1 MSERTGSGFHAAR
14 WDEPLIDEIGGEAG
28 RGLLPPQV
36 DDAIADAVG
45 DVASALPEGVG
56 RAAPPALPSLPQ
68 HRVLRHFL
76 RLSQMSMGFDVT
88 ADMMG
93 TCTMKYSP
101 KVHEYV
107 ARMPGFADVHPLQ
120 DPETLQGTLEI
131 LYRFNRMMCAIAG
144 MDAFTFQPASGAQGI
159 YTNACLIRAYHA
171 ARGEGGTR
179 DEIITTAFS
188 HPADAATPAVAG
200 FKVITLMPGEMGFA
214 DVDALKAA
222 VSERTAGL
230 MLTNPEDTGQYN
242 PHIREFVDIVH
253 EAGGLCAYDQANGN
267 PLLGVVRAG
276 DTGFD
281 MCQFNLHK
289 TFSAPHGAIGLGC
302 AAVGVKAHLE
312 GFLPRPLVT
321 WDGERYGLDYDQ
333 GEGIEKIRAFIGN
346 VHAVLKAYAWVRSLG
361 AEGLRAVAE
370 TAVLNNNYMLHHIR
384 QIEGTT
390 IPWPKNTYPKL
401 EQVRYSWEP
410 LYEETGV
417 ASHDVMN
424 RMVDFG
430 VQHYMESHVPMLVP
444 QPFTLEPGESL
455 TIEEMDHVLGA
466 LRRIADEARSDPEH
480 VKASPH
486 SAAIPAID
494 GDVAED
500 PDCWAFTSRA
510 YRRKRGNWANVKR
523 GLGHHGGGGYG

>member
-1 MSERTGSGFHAAR
+1 MSERTGAGFHAAR
-14 WDEPLIDEIGGEAG
+14 WDEPLIDEIGGSEG
-28 RGLLPPQV
+28 RGLLPPAV
-36 DDAIADAVG
+36 DEAIADAVG
-45 DVASALPEGVG
+45 DVAAALPEGIG

-76 RLSQMSMGFDVT
+76 RLSQMAMGFDVT

-107 ARMPGFADVHPLQ
+107 ARLPGFADVHPLQ

-159 YTNACLIRAYHA
+159 YTNACLIRAWHES
-171 ARGEGGTR
+171 RGDGGKR

-214 DVDALKAA
+214 EVDALKAA
-222 VSERTAGL
+222 VSDRTAGL

-289 TFSAPHGAIGLGC
+289 TFSAPHGSIGLGC

-312 GFLPRPLVT
+312 RFLPRPIVT
-321 WDGERYGLDYDQ
+321 WDGERYGLDHDQ
-333 GEGIEKIRAFIGN
+333 GDGIEKIRAFLGN

-384 QIEGTT
+384 RIEGTA
-390 IPWPKNTYPKL
+390 IPWPANTWPKL

-417 ASHDVMN
+417 ASHDVLN

-455 TIEEMDHVLGA
+455 TVEEMDHVLDA
-466 LRRIADEARSDPEH
+466 LRRIAREAREEPER
-480 VKASPH
+480 VKAAPH
-486 SAAIPAID
+486 AAATRAID
-494 GDVAED
+494 DDVPSD
-500 PDCWAFTSRA
+500 PDCWAFTARA
-510 YRRKRGNWANVKR
+510 YRRKRSNWANVKR
-523 GLGHHGGGGYG
+523 GQGGHGGGYA

>member
-1 MSERTGSGFHAAR
+1 
-14 WDEPLIDEIGGEAG
+14 
-28 RGLLPPQV
+28 
-36 DDAIADAVG
+36 
-45 DVASALPEGVG
+45 
-56 RAAPPALPSLPQ
+56 
-68 HRVLRHFL
+68 
-76 RLSQMSMGFDVT
+76 MSMGFDVT

-159 YTNACLIRAYHA
+159 YTNACLIRAWHES
-171 ARGEGGTR
+171 RGDGGKR

-214 DVDALKAA
+214 EVDALKAA

-242 PHIREFVDIVH
+242 PNIREFVDIVH

-267 PLLGVVRAG
+267 PLLGIVRAG

-312 GFLPRPLVT
+312 RFLPRPLVT
-321 WDGERYGLDYDQ
+321 FDGERYGLDHEPGD
-333 GEGIEKIRAFIGN
+333 GIEKIRAFIGN

-384 QIEGTT
+384 QIAGTS
-390 IPWPKNTYPKL
+390 IPWPANTYPKL

-480 VKASPH
+480 VKASPPQRRH
-486 SAAIPAID
+486 PGHRRRRDGGPGLLGLHRPRLSPQAGELGQRQARARRSRGRRLRLSGTRMAKAGPALGLIVNPIAGD
-494 GDVAED
+494 GRQR
-500 PDCWAFTSRA
+500 RA
-510 YRRKRGNWANVKR
+510 Q
-523 GLGHHGGGGYG
+523 GHGHGWPS